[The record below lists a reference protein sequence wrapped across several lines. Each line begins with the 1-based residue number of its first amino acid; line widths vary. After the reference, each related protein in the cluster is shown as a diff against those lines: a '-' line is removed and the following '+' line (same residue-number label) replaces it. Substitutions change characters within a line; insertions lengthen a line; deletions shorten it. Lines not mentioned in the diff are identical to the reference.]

1 MSISNRHARSRARH
15 GPAGPDPHETPDHMP
30 VASAP
35 TDPKALCLR
44 INERSPMGGLFEGD
58 RANLHPDSNLP
69 WRISPEPFW
78 LTPEQLQFLEDLGPA
93 LLAFQRAANLLY
105 HQSVKGVQP
114 AWVHQYL
121 DAGKPERVIDLGRL
135 NRIKSHVPQVIRP
148 DLILTADGLRVA
160 ELDSVPGGIG
170 FTAHISGL
178 YAELGFDLVGGADG
192 LVDGFWEAIRASV
205 PEDEPVV
212 AIVVSDESEDYREEM
227 TWLAEALHHRGH
239 PVYCCHPRDLRVDED
254 GLLVCSDEGVLAR
267 VHVVYRFFELFDLA
281 NIPKAELITY
291 FAKKNA
297 VRITPT
303 PKTYLEE
310 KMMLALFHQP
320 QLAEFWRREVG
331 QRALDTLSD
340 LIPRS
345 WILDPTPVP
354 PHAVIPG
361 LTHRGRAINSWEEMA
376 HFTKKERELVLKPSG
391 FAKEATESRGVTIGH
406 DVPEDTWAEAVH
418 GALADFSHQPYVLQE
433 FHKAVRLPVRYYDF
447 SSDEVKSMHGR
458 VLLRPYY
465 YAIGDETRLGGI
477 QAIVCP
483 ADKKVLHGMTDAV
496 LVPCAVRAPEE
507 GAPA

>member
-1 MSISNRHARSRARH
+1 MPDAGPVPGRRALSHVRSPDQMPAASIS
-15 GPAGPDPHETPDHMP
+15 P
-30 VASAP
+30 
-35 TDPKALCLR
+35 DPKALCLS
-44 INERSPMGGLFEGD
+44 INERSPVGGLFEGD

-105 HQSVKGVQP
+105 HQSVKGLQP

-170 FTAHISGL
+170 FTAHISGI
-178 YAELGFDLVGGADG
+178 YADLGYDLVGGGTG
-192 LVDGFWEAIRASV
+192 LIDGFWEAICASV
-205 PEDEPVV
+205 PEDNPVV

-227 TWLAEALHHRGH
+227 TWLAETLHRRGH
-239 PVYCCHPRDLRVDED
+239 PVYCCHPRELRVDED
-254 GLLVCSDEGVLAR
+254 GLLIPSHEGGLAR

-297 VRITPT
+297 IRITPT
-303 PKTYLEE
+303 PKAYLEE
-310 KMMLALFHQP
+310 KMMLSLFHQP

-331 QRALDTLSD
+331 KRGMGILGG
-340 LIPRS
+340 LIPNS

-354 PHAVIPG
+354 PHAIIPG
-361 LTHRGRAINSWEEMA
+361 LTHQGRAICSWEELV
-376 HFTKKERELVLKPSG
+376 HFSKKERELVLKPSG

-406 DVPEDTWAEAVH
+406 DVAEDTWAGAVR
-418 GALADFSHQPYVLQE
+418 GALADFEHHPHVLQR
-433 FHKAVRLPVRYYDF
+433 FHKAARLPVRYYDF
-447 SSDEVKSMHGR
+447 HTGQVKAMHGR
-458 VLLRPYY
+458 ALLRPYY
-465 YAIGDETRLGGI
+465 YVIGDETRLGGV
-477 QAIVCP
+477 QAVVCP
-483 ADKKVLHGMTDAV
+483 ADKKILHGMTDAV
-496 LVPCAVRAPEE
+496 LVPCAVRAPEA
-507 GAPA
+507 GDPA